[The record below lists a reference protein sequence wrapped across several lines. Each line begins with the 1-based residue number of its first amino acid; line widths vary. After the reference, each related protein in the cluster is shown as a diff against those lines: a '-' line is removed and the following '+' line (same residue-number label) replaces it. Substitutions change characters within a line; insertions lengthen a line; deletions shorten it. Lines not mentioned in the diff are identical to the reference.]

1 MWCRKDDTG
10 AASST
15 NRRFNPCIATVNSQL
30 AGNRE
35 ARLRICV
42 AVGRNSGRRGGF
54 GEFEMT
60 TKFGK
65 LATTVMAG
73 AVMLTGAMPAFAQ
86 GVMMNPQGGNSA
98 SQRDRVIMSYCD
110 RNPQDR
116 DCRGYY
122 GGGWRDRDYD
132 SFYRSRRNSLDGIAA
147 GLFGFGF
154 GALLGGA
161 IANQN
166 NNNYGGQPVYGGSSY
181 QAHVNAC
188 YSALPLL

>member
-1 MWCRKDDTG
+1 M
-10 AASST
+10 
-15 NRRFNPCIATVNSQL
+15 
-30 AGNRE
+30 
-35 ARLRICV
+35 RICV

-65 LATTVMAG
+65 LAATVMAG

-86 GVMMNPQGGNSA
+86 GVMMNPKPGDGF
-98 SQRDRVIMSYCD
+98 SQRDRVITSYCD
-110 RNPQDR
+110 RYRNDR
-116 DCRGYY
+116 DCRRYY
-122 GGGWRDRDYD
+122 GGGWNDRDYNN
-132 SFYRSRRNSLDGIAA
+132 FYRNRRDSLDGIAA

-188 YSALPLL
+188 YSRYRSYDEETDTFMGYDGVRRRCQL

>member
-1 MWCRKDDTG
+1 
-10 AASST
+10 
-15 NRRFNPCIATVNSQL
+15 
-30 AGNRE
+30 
-35 ARLRICV
+35 
-42 AVGRNSGRRGGF
+42 
-54 GEFEMT
+54 MT

-65 LATTVMAG
+65 LAATVMAG
-73 AVMLTGAMPAFAQ
+73 AVMMTGAAPVSAQ
-86 GVMMNPQGGNSA
+86 DWFSNQHNGNGNA
-98 SQRDRVIMSYCD
+98 SQRDRVIMSYCQ
-110 RNPQDR
+110 RNPRDR

-132 SFYRSRRNSLDGIAA
+132 TFYRSRRNSLDGIAA

-188 YSALPLL
+188 YSRYRSYDEETDTFMGYDGIRRRCQL